1 MRVIIVYTGSMKDWK
16 MLEKELM
23 QNPVLK
29 AEFDRHE
36 PEYQSAR
43 KLIEV
48 RRQGNLTEEQAWR
61 ASLPKKHIAVKVIA
75 RDLEGRVLLVKP
87 KYREYWHI
95 PGGGVDESEGV
106 IEAALRELKEETNV
120 SATADELT
128 LVDVIYRPQHDE
140 LNVVYELM
148 TRVSSKQIVMQE
160 SEIEAFEFVA
170 PERAESYLS
179 QGMREWWRGWIS
191 R

>member
-1 MRVIIVYTGSMKDWK
+1 M
-16 MLEKELM
+16 
-23 QNPVLK
+23 
-29 AEFDRHE
+29 
-36 PEYQSAR
+36 
-43 KLIEV
+43 
-48 RRQGNLTEEQAWR
+48 
-61 ASLPKKHIAVKVIA
+61 
-75 RDLEGRVLLVKP
+75 LLVKP